1 MKKEKCYSCK
11 KKEFMIFVCECCNNK
26 FCLQHRLPEVHL
38 CKSDYS
44 KKELLLKNLEK
55 IECQKIDKI

>member
-1 MKKEKCYSCK
+1 
-11 KKEFMIFVCECCNNK
+11 MIFVCECCNNK